1 MNLSV
6 PQKAPLTALVNRVV
20 SKLRRDILNG
30 TYKEGDR
37 LPPFRKLADEFGVS
51 IFTIH
56 RALKE
61 LAVENLVST
70 REGAT
75 TLVGKVDPSL
85 LSEVATSDAVSE
97 SAKLPEA
104 VRWIRQDS
112 SLRKLRLSILQKTF
126 ESSGEWAVKRVNW
139 RDEWSNLPAEAFQNE
154 IFRSFLSAAEPT
166 CAVFNRTQLPTL
178 DGFHCLADIATL
190 LDDADREKLLFFL
203 QELKPEV
210 LQEVSPSANGGGRFL
225 MLPTTI
231 SLGTVL
237 YDRQKLA
244 SAGLPDRAPKSW
256 QEFLDVL
263 TALSRAHGKPPLVV
277 NDIRAMGWLLA
288 QFCHQLATPLSVATK
303 SLDGIDYASEKIS
316 PALDF
321 VFKLLLNR
329 SLVEVGGDTSAEFAF
344 SRLLS
349 GEIPVFISPSSVAA
363 QLADFGNADRFLLA
377 PVPTPDGKPAVNL
390 MNVAGWTVNAH
401 APIEA
406 QRGAAAQLLAYVTW
420 MHSLEGGAQMKRLAI
435 ARSIYSV
442 FINPA
447 KDGSCQRPLPESW
460 MQVIAEA
467 ESTACWEPVGATLEH
482 AAIGERLLRML
493 QAGDKTELTIDLLR
507 EECRIAQRHAQGI
520 NPPANEKDAVLTAFA

>member
-1 MNLSV
+1 MNLSLS
-6 PQKAPLTALVNRVV
+6 QKAPLTALVNRVV

-61 LAVENLVST
+61 LTAENLVLT

-85 LSEVATSDAVSE
+85 LSEVEPLEPMPAM
-97 SAKLPEA
+97 AKLPEA

-126 ESSGEWAVKRVNW
+126 ESTEAGSLKRVAW

-154 IFRSFLSAAEPT
+154 ILRSFLSAAEPT

-178 DGFHCLADIATL
+178 DGFHCLADIASL

-203 QELKPEV
+203 QELKHEV
-210 LQEVSPSANGGGRFL
+210 LQEVSPSTDGNGRFL

-244 SAGLPDRAPKSW
+244 SAGLPDRTPKSW

-263 TALSRAHGKPPLVV
+263 TALSRAHGKPSLVV
-277 NDIRAMGWLLA
+277 HDIRGMGWLLA
-288 QFCHQLATPLSVATK
+288 HFCHQLATPVSFSSKFLNN
-303 SLDGIDYASEKIS
+303 IDYASPKIT
-316 PALDF
+316 PALEF
-321 VFKLLLNR
+321 TLKLLLNP
-329 SLVEVGGDTSAEFAF
+329 SLVQISGGTSAEFTF
-344 SRLLS
+344 SRLLA
-349 GEIPVFISPSSVAA
+349 GDIPVFLSPSSEAA
-363 QLADFGNADRFLLA
+363 QLADFGNAERFLLG
-377 PVPTPDGKPAVNL
+377 PIPTPDGAPAINV

-406 QRGAAAQLLAYVTW
+406 QRGAAAQLLSYVTW

-435 ARSIYSV
+435 ARSIFSV
-442 FINPA
+442 FSNSE

-467 ESTACWEPVGATLEH
+467 ESTARWEPVGATLEH

-493 QAGDKTELTIDLLR
+493 QAGDKAEVTIDLLR

-520 NPPANEKDAVLTAFA
+520 NPPVNEKDTVLTAFA

>member
-20 SKLRRDILNG
+20 SKLRQDILNG

-61 LAVENLVST
+61 LAAENLVFT

-85 LSEVATSDAVSE
+85 LSEVAPSEAIPE

-126 ESSGEWAVKRVNW
+126 EATEAGSVKRVAW
-139 RDEWSNLPAEAFQNE
+139 RDEWSNMPPEAFQNE

-178 DGFHCLADIATL
+178 DGFHCLADIAGL

-210 LQEVSPSANGGGRFL
+210 LEEVSPSINGGGRFL
-225 MLPTTI
+225 MLPTSI
-231 SLGTVL
+231 SLGTIL

-244 SAGLPDRAPKSW
+244 SAGLPDRTPKSW

-263 TALSRAHGKPPLVV
+263 TALSRVHGKPPLVV
-277 NDIRAMGWLLA
+277 HDIRAMGWLLA
-288 QFCHQLATPLSVATK
+288 HFCHQLATPASFAAK
-303 SLDGIDYASEKIS
+303 SLNNLDYASSQIT
-316 PALDF
+316 PALEF
-321 VFKLLLNR
+321 TLKLLLNR
-329 SLVEVGGDTSAEFAF
+329 SLVQVSGDASAEFTF
-344 SRLLS
+344 SRLIA
-349 GEIPVFISPSSVAA
+349 GEIPVFLAPSSEAA
-363 QLADFGNADRFLLA
+363 QLADFGDADRFLLG
-377 PVPTPDGKPAVNL
+377 PIPTRDGAPAVNL

-406 QRGAAAQLLAYVTW
+406 QRGAAAQLLAYVAW

-435 ARSIYSV
+435 ARSIFSV
-442 FINPA
+442 FSNPA
-447 KDGSCQRPLPESW
+447 KDGSCQRPLPDSW
-460 MQVIAEA
+460 MQAISEA
-467 ESTACWEPVGATLEH
+467 ESTARWEPIGATLEH

-493 QAGDKTELTIDLLR
+493 QSSANIEVTINLLR
-507 EECRIAQRHAQGI
+507 EECRMAQRHAQGI
-520 NPPANEKDAVLTAFA
+520 NLPANEKDALLTAFA